1 MADIGTWCAA
11 SGFIDRKGACRNP
24 DGCVCAAI
32 AGVTGELATLRAEN
46 EQLRRERDAQRTR
59 QEERVRV
66 LEEALRPFAEFAPAA
81 KAYHEMHP
89 YFPWSIKVRTT
100 PWVDASE
107 PVSYDFEATLTLDH
121 FDSARAALGNGG
133 GDAG

>member
-1 MADIGTWCAA
+1 MADIGTWCGA
-11 SGFIDRKGACRNP
+11 SGFLDRKGACRNP

-66 LEEALRPFAEFAPAA
+66 LEEALRPFA
-81 KAYHEMHP
+81 
-89 YFPWSIKVRTT
+89 
-100 PWVDASE
+100 DQAS
-107 PVSYDFEATLTLDH
+107 T
-121 FDSARAALGNGG
+121 FDSCGKEFVPDRFEPAIVDHTIGDLRRARAALGNGG
-133 GDAG
+133 GDA